1 MPRSMTPIF
10 LFSLFLYDSPMS
22 AYFKIQGSAGAR
34 TLKGTISV
42 FGAKNAALKAI
53 AASILYDTPLTLS
66 NVPGIED
73 VSRMSEILE
82 AMGASAT
89 FTPAEHTMTI
99 DTRNLSQSTV
109 TPEIAK
115 RLRASIVLTGP
126 LLARMGHVEFPHPG
140 GDVIGER
147 PIDLFLEGFM
157 KMGAMVHHR
166 DDGLYEVRAP
176 EGGLH
181 GAEIFFRVQSVTGT
195 ETLMM
200 AATLARGT
208 TILKNAALEPE
219 IVWLAEMLRASGAD
233 ITGVG
238 TSTITIVGGSMLT
251 QSADKKN
258 AHAFHII
265 PDRIEAGSFL
275 ILGALAANNLTVTDI
290 VPEHLES
297 LVELLEYSGMTIIRG
312 ENTLTIA
319 PPENSSV
326 GRAVNVRTHEYPGF
340 ATDLQAPMMV
350 YLTQAKGESVVFE
363 TVFEGRLNYTESLN
377 SMGANIVLMNP
388 HRVLVHGGTSLR
400 GKRLES
406 PDIRGGLAFVLA
418 AAIAEGES
426 EIHNVYHIDR
436 GYESVEER
444 LKNIGVDI
452 VRIQVS

>member
-1 MPRSMTPIF
+1 M
-10 LFSLFLYDSPMS
+10 FS
-22 AYFKIQGSAGAR
+22 YFKIIGSGGAR
-34 TLKGTISV
+34 TLRGTIAV

-73 VSRMSEILE
+73 VSRMLEILE
-82 AMGASAT
+82 TMGASAA
-89 FTPAEHTMTI
+89 FFPKEHTMTI
-99 DTRNLSQSTV
+99 DTRNLSQSRV

-157 KMGAMVHHR
+157 KMGATVHHR

-176 EGGLH
+176 EGGLR

-200 AATLARGT
+200 AAVLAKGKT
-208 TILKNAALEPE
+208 VLKNVALEPE
-219 IVWLAEMLRASGAD
+219 IVWLADMLRASGAQVE
-233 ITGVG
+233 GAG
-238 TSTITIVGGSMLT
+238 TTTITIHGGGMLAQPADT
-251 QSADKKN
+251 KNSA
-258 AHAFHII
+258 AFHVI

-275 ILGALAANNLTVTDI
+275 ILGALAAQQLTVEHI
-290 VPEHLES
+290 IPEHLES
-297 LVELLEYSGMTIIRG
+297 LVELLEYSGMTITRG
-312 ENTLTIA
+312 KDTLSIA
-319 PPENSSV
+319 PPENSPV

-350 YLTQAKGESVVFE
+350 YLTQAKGESIVFE

-388 HRVLVHGGTSLR
+388 HRVLVHGETVLR

-436 GYESVEER
+436 GYESVEVR

-452 VRIQVS
+452 TRADVS